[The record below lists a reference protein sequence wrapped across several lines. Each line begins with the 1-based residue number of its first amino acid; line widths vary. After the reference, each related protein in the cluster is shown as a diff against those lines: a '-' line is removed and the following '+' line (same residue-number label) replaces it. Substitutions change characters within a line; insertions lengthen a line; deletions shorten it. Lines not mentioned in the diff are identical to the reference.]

1 MSAEIREWHHIDAAR
16 FRAEILPLQQ
26 PAVLRAVA
34 EHWPAVRAGHA
45 GAAEMAAYLRAM
57 DVGASAETMYGPPGI
72 EGHFFYRDDLRSFNF
87 ERPRFD
93 DWYIRHERF
102 CRGRIRRTRIY

>member
-45 GAAEMAAYLRAM
+45 GAAEMAAYLRSFGSA
-57 DVGASAETMYGPPGI
+57 ASPCPRSAPP
-72 EGHFFYRDDLRSFNF
+72 EQ
-87 ERPRFD
+87 RPAPAR
-93 DWYIRHERF
+93 
-102 CRGRIRRTRIY
+102 